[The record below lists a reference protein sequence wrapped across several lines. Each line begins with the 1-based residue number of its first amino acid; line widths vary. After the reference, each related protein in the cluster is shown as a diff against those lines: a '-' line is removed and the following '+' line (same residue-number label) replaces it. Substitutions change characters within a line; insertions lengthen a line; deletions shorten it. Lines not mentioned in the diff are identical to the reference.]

1 MFPSPE
7 LLIFVAC
14 KQAKT
19 SLLAMALLLLL
30 RVVAL
35 LLGHP
40 GIAPLNPAPGVSSHS
55 LKYFY
60 TAISEDNELLSS
72 FYVVGYMDDQRISQY
87 DSTVRLELPCVSWM
101 KKVEEVDPSY
111 WKDETEVSRNSEQF
125 FKENLVIARNR
136 YNQSRGFHTLQQM
149 YGCDLRKD
157 GSKGGYRQY
166 AYDGKDFISFDKE
179 TLTWT
184 AADGAAQ
191 KTKRKWDAQS
201 MRNQY
206 LKAYLQETCIEWL
219 KKYLDYGKETLLRT
233 ETPEVMVTRKV
244 DHDGMETLICQ
255 VGGFYPKDI
264 DIEWTRDGEVWQQ
277 DTFHGLVSPNSDGTY
292 YTWKSI
298 KVDPKDRGRYKC
310 HVEHDGLLKPVDLAW
325 EEPASKL
332 GLILGCAMG
341 ILLLSTGIAVYFI
354 KWQHDRRITSR
365 CQYGCQAASIRDQ
378 KSNISKE
385 ASWVLS
391 SVWLLTTTTF
401 LPRLA
406 FLASLGS

>member
-136 YNQSRGFHTLQQM
+136 YNQSR
-149 YGCDLRKD
+149 
-157 GSKGGYRQY
+157 
-166 AYDGKDFISFDKE
+166 
-179 TLTWT
+179 
-184 AADGAAQ
+184 
-191 KTKRKWDAQS
+191 
-201 MRNQY
+201 
-206 LKAYLQETCIEWL
+206 
-219 KKYLDYGKETLLRT
+219 

-385 ASWVLS
+385 AFIPHPSHPRGPRAACNSWQESDEGFGSTEEGLERPQILVSTGNQIPADIKGPLYWGLKGS
-391 SVWLLTTTTF
+391 AQ
-401 LPRLA
+401 LPPGTWRLI
-406 FLASLGS
+406 

>member
-1 MFPSPE
+1 
-7 LLIFVAC
+7 
-14 KQAKT
+14 
-19 SLLAMALLLLL
+19 MALLLLL
-30 RVVAL
+30 RVVSL

-244 DHDGMETLICQ
+244 DHDGMETLICR

-277 DTFHGLVSPNSDGTY
+277 DTFHGLPSCS
-292 YTWKSI
+292 TW
-298 KVDPKDRGRYKC
+298 
-310 HVEHDGLLKPVDLAW
+310 HL
-325 EEPASKL
+325 
-332 GLILGCAMG
+332 
-341 ILLLSTGIAVYFI
+341 
-354 KWQHDRRITSR
+354 
-365 CQYGCQAASIRDQ
+365 
-378 KSNISKE
+378 
-385 ASWVLS
+385 
-391 SVWLLTTTTF
+391 
-401 LPRLA
+401 
-406 FLASLGS
+406 

>member
-1 MFPSPE
+1 
-7 LLIFVAC
+7 
-14 KQAKT
+14 
-19 SLLAMALLLLL
+19 MALLLLL

-233 ETPEVMVTRKV
+233 
-244 DHDGMETLICQ
+244 
-255 VGGFYPKDI
+255 
-264 DIEWTRDGEVWQQ
+264 
-277 DTFHGLVSPNSDGTY
+277 
-292 YTWKSI
+292 
-298 KVDPKDRGRYKC
+298 
-310 HVEHDGLLKPVDLAW
+310 
-325 EEPASKL
+325 ASKL

-365 CQYGCQAASIRDQ
+365 CQYGCQAASTSDQKPNISKKVRDQ

-385 ASWVLS
+385 GLERPQILV
-391 SVWLLTTTTF
+391 TTGNQIPADIKGPLYWGLKGSAQ
-401 LPRLA
+401 LPPGTWRLI
-406 FLASLGS
+406 